1 MAAAS
6 ASAVASKPELSRYEV
21 ERTNLLNMAK
31 LAIKGLLES
40 SMKMGRTLDDSH
52 GPLKQFFVVMEHVM
66 RHGLKD
72 KRNLPIPVLGIKKD
86 FWGVAESL
94 EKASPECSEL
104 VQSARNLPGVK
115 TGLGRGRAWMRL
127 AVMQKKLAEYFQ
139 LLIERR
145 DIISEWYEPFA
156 MMAVEEGAVVAGML
170 VGLNVIDCN
179 LCLKGEDL
187 DKQASVIDFSL
198 YLKDG
203 NYLERPVGS
212 EADARAMFDSP
223 EDPNYTMLL
232 DQKAY
237 LEELNGKL
245 KLSLSDM
252 QKKLDAAE
260 RVNAKLVSE
269 VCCL

>member
-1 MAAAS
+1 
-6 ASAVASKPELSRYEV
+6 
-21 ERTNLLNMAK
+21 
-31 LAIKGLLES
+31 
-40 SMKMGRTLDDSH
+40 
-52 GPLKQFFVVMEHVM
+52 
-66 RHGLKD
+66 
-72 KRNLPIPVLGIKKD
+72 
-86 FWGVAESL
+86 
-94 EKASPECSEL
+94 
-104 VQSARNLPGVK
+104 
-115 TGLGRGRAWMRL
+115 
-127 AVMQKKLAEYFQ
+127 
-139 LLIERR
+139 
-145 DIISEWYEPFA
+145 